1 MIPPVFLFI
10 LTILFHLS
18 SSFFAATL
26 VTAVATTSVPF
37 LFDAWHKDFGR
48 RWMGW
53 AAILASSRST
63 TEMRSCGNGRIARYE
78 DERTL
83 LAPVTALFENNLS
96 VWIFA
101 T

>member
-1 MIPPVFLFI
+1 
-10 LTILFHLS
+10 
-18 SSFFAATL
+18 
-26 VTAVATTSVPF
+26 
-37 LFDAWHKDFGR
+37 
-48 RWMGW
+48 
-53 AAILASSRST
+53 
-63 TEMRSCGNGRIARYE
+63 MRSCGNGRIARYE